1 MKPNFNHRKLRG
13 KIKEKFGSE
22 SKLAKTIGLSPTSL
36 SYRLNNGVEFS
47 STEIY
52 RIIAVLDLESSEIK
66 EYFFEENV
74 CKKKQTDDRKHKSY
88 QKTS

>member
-1 MKPNFNHRKLRG
+1 MKPNFNHSKLRG

-22 SKLAKTIGLSPTSL
+22 SKLAETIGLSPTSL

-52 RIIAVLDLESSEIK
+52 QIIMVLGLESFEIRD
-66 EYFFEENV
+66 YFFEENV
-74 CKKKQTDDRKHKSY
+74 CKKQTKKVGRKSY